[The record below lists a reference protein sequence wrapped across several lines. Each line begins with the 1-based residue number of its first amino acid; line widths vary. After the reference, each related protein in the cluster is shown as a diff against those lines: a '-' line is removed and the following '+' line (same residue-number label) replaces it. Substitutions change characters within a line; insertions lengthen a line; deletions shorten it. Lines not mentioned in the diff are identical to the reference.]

1 MQKADEESASPS
13 TTNSQIVLSH
23 VKIDVVPDI
32 SNSNFTSLTNAGVI
46 VNVNMK
52 DDKDSP
58 KSSQSADRFE

>member
-32 SNSNFTSLTNAGVI
+32 SNSNITSLTNAGVI
-46 VNVNMK
+46 VNVNME
-52 DDKDSP
+52 DDKGSP